1 MAQTQ
6 MIWSFA
12 CQWIWQKIQIVYA
25 TVENHRIQ
33 SEADMQTVLIKCV
46 PELEIIKSLGN
57 STVHLKPSHF
67 MNTQDLS

>member
-1 MAQTQ
+1 MQL
-6 MIWSFA
+6 
-12 CQWIWQKIQIVYA
+12 
-25 TVENHRIQ
+25 ENHRIQ

-57 STVHLKPSHF
+57 SKQFILSHPNF